1 MTKRNILFV
10 AMLVITSLAHA
21 EESARKLLERVEPEL
36 PAVAQKMEL
45 HGIVKL
51 KLWVNPDGT
60 VRRLEYVG
68 GHPLLAEAAL
78 KAAKL
83 WKYDAGQR
91 ETTEVVSI
99 RF

>member
-1 MTKRNILFV
+1 
-10 AMLVITSLAHA
+10 
-21 EESARKLLERVEPEL
+21 
-36 PAVAQKMEL
+36 VAQKMEL

-68 GHPLLAEAAL
+68 GHLLLAEAAL

-91 ETTEVVSI
+91 
-99 RF
+99 